1 MKASLTITRVPEKMS
16 VRLTVS
22 CKAESV
28 KFSERLLEV
37 EPGNWLAVGRADT
50 NNRSDLDN
58 GYFNCKVGI

>member
-1 MKASLTITRVPEKMS
+1 MS

-28 KFSERLLEV
+28 KFSERCLEV
-37 EPGNWLAVGRADT
+37 EPGSFVSVGRADT

-58 GYFNCKVGI
+58 GYFNCKVVF